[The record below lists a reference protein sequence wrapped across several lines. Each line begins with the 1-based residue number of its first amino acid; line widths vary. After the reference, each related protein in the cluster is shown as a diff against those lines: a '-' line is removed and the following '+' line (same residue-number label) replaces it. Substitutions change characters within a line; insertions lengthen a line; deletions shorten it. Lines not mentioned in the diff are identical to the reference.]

1 MLQNGQIF
9 ISVCVRI
16 FLIQFFALNQ
26 QSWPISAN
34 HDTIKNIQARDFL
47 GNGDER
53 HHQKNG

>member
-9 ISVCVRI
+9 IGVCVRI
-16 FLIQFFALNQ
+16 FFNTIFCIKSAA
-26 QSWPISAN
+26 WPISAN